1 MRVFE
6 DRPGEKAE
14 PLLISA
20 KQASAML
27 GISQRHLYTLATTG
41 ELKPKRIG
49 RRVMYRK
56 VDLERFAADVE

>member
-1 MRVFE
+1 MRIFE
-6 DRPGEKAE
+6 DRPGEKVE

-27 GISQRHLYTLATTG
+27 GISPRHLYTLAKTG
-41 ELKPKRIG
+41 ELKAKRIG

-56 VDLERFAADVE
+56 VDLERFAADGE